1 MDRGGQPATMHIF
14 VINSGSSSLKY
25 QLFQWPHEQPLC
37 RGLIERIGQAQGQL
51 THTTLGPDD
60 QELTLTRTEPIADHR
75 AGLQQA
81 LELLMDPEIGVIQ
94 SPDEVAVVGHRA
106 VHGGEEFREPTL
118 VTAAVKAKI
127 RELFALAPL
136 HNPANLLGMEVAE
149 QLFPQA
155 RQVAVFDTAF
165 HSTLPPQ
172 AYRFALP
179 ERLYTE
185 HGLRAYGFHGT
196 SHKFVC
202 DEARRHLGRPE
213 ARVITV
219 HLGNG
224 CSMAA
229 TVAGR
234 SVDTSMGFGPM
245 NGLVMGTR
253 AGDTDQAVI
262 FHLVEQLGYS
272 LAQVKELLNK
282 ESGMLGL
289 TGHTDMRDVT
299 RQLEAGDARARLAYD
314 LYAYR
319 IKKYLGAFLAA
330 LNGAEAIVFTGGVG
344 ENDARVRRLACQNLD
359 FLGIRLDE
367 EQNQRRAPGLRDLSA
382 PGARVPVLV
391 IPTNEELEIA
401 RQCASF

>member
-1 MDRGGQPATMHIF
+1 MHIF

-25 QLFQWPHEQPLC
+25 QLFRWPQPQPLA
-37 RGLIERIGQAQGQL
+37 RGLVERIGLPDGQL
-51 THTTLGPDD
+51 MHTALARNDGQEHTVRRTL
-60 QELTLTRTEPIADHR
+60 PIPDHR
-75 AGLQQA
+75 TGLEEA
-81 LELLMDPEIGVIQ
+81 MRLLTDAEMGVIQ
-94 SPDEVAVVGHRA
+94 DPAEVRVVGHRA
-106 VHGGEEFREPTL
+106 VHGGEAFRAPTL
-118 VTAAVKAKI
+118 VTAVVKAKMQ
-127 RELFALAPL
+127 ELFSLAPL

-165 HSTLPPQ
+165 HHTLPPH

-179 ERLYTE
+179 EALYTR

-196 SHKFVC
+196 SHQFVSR
-202 DEARRHLGRPE
+202 EALRYLGQPD

-272 LAQVKELLNK
+272 LEAVKNLLNK

-289 TGHTDMRDVT
+289 TGHSDMRDVT
-299 RQLEAGDARARLAYD
+299 RQLEAGDARAQLAYD

-344 ENDARVRRLACQNLD
+344 ENDARTRSLACQNLD
-359 FLGIRLDE
+359 FLGIQLDE
-367 EQNQRRAPGLRDLSA
+367 TENQRRAPGIRELSA
-382 PGARVPVLV
+382 AGSRVRVLV
-391 IPTNEELEIA
+391 VPTNEELEIA
-401 RQCASF
+401 RQCAALIEV